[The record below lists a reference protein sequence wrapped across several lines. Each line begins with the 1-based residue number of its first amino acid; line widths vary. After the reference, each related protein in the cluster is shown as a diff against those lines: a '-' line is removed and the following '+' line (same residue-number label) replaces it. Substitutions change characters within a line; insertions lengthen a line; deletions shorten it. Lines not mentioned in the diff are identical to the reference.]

1 MSKVQI
7 GTLSGLDLGKR
18 IRVTTNSE
26 KDVVEGR
33 ITEITHFLR
42 ANGQTRDNLTR
53 VEILFFPAT
62 LINIELDVEHF
73 VTIAD

>member
-1 MSKVQI
+1 MSEAQI

-18 IRVTTNSE
+18 IRVTTNGE

-42 ANGQTRDNLTR
+42 ADGQTRDKMTR
-53 VEILFFPAT
+53 VEILFFPST
-62 LINIELDVEHF
+62 LIQIELAIEHV